1 MSYYVNLRSSECKD
15 VYPKNHGGNYTIEL
29 NEPLRL
35 DGGPW
40 EVALAEMTYHAE
52 PFPNLPKEQS
62 TVKVTLNEQL
72 QVYDTRDL
80 NFNIKIW
87 VRHNNNW
94 LFSDSLEIPLENRYP
109 HVITLPKKNYDWED
123 FKAAIANLGN
133 RQVSGATA
141 PWMKL
146 AFSLT
151 DTTFM
156 IDINSPNRVRM
167 IFSKPL
173 QNFLSLKV
181 VDVFQSPDHP
191 HFIVEHS
198 YIKSTLPKEQS
209 IWQTIS
215 ESLSYSFYPT
225 GKSLI
230 DALNNIILNCTSI
243 LNSKSIDSSLFTIN
257 DESNSTYTAHHHQ
270 YTIEL
275 SKYLLKLLHLTNTTS
290 TQTASSV
297 FIMPASVREFLFIHS
312 NMSDSQ
318 TSKNETNVLRVINN
332 DREAHEKVLASFV
345 NLYYYPVSTR
355 YLTNIQIRITDNH
368 STEDLPFTLEVTCL
382 LHFQRCS
389 NHPFS

>member
-40 EVALAEMTYHAE
+40 EVALAEMTYHTE
-52 PFPNLPKEQS
+52 PFPNVPKEHS

-123 FKAAIANLGN
+123 FKAAIANCGN
-133 RQVSGATA
+133 TQVSGATA

-151 DTTFM
+151 DTTFK
-156 IDINSPNRVRM
+156 IDIKSPNRVRM
-167 IFSKPL
+167 EFSYCL
-173 QNFLSLKV
+173 QRFLSLKV

-191 HFIVEHS
+191 HFIAEHS
-198 YIKSTLPKEQS
+198 YIKPTLPKEQS
-209 IWQTIS
+209 ILQTIS
-215 ESLSYSFYPT
+215 ESLSYNFYPT
-225 GKSLI
+225 GKQLI
-230 DALNNIILNCTSI
+230 NELNNIILNCTSI
-243 LNSKSIDSSLFTIN
+243 LNSKSINSSLFSIN
-257 DESNSTYTAHHHQ
+257 SDLKCSFIAHPQ

-275 SKYLLKLLHLTNTTS
+275 SKYLLNLLHLTNTTT

-297 FIMPASVREFLFIHS
+297 FIMPASVREFLFINS

-332 DREAHEKVLASFV
+332 NREAHEKVLASFT

-355 YLTNIQIRITDNH
+355 YLTNIQIHISDNH

-382 LHFQRCS
+382 LHFRRCS
-389 NHPFS
+389 NRPFS